1 MLAIKAKPYSLTPV
15 VATGKKRVKAQRD
28 EIVATPV
35 YDLPCDLSLCASWS
49 VTHFDMLAVPLP
61 LTRPYDQLGPEMEPM
76 GRLRTIPRGRVTT
89 YGALC
94 KALGM
99 GSPRSGAFH
108 RSCVCHI

>member
-1 MLAIKAKPYSLTPV
+1 MDKPVLLSGPRTERQV
-15 VATGKKRVKAQRD
+15 RV
-28 EIVATPV
+28 
-35 YDLPCDLSLCASWS
+35 
-49 VTHFDMLAVPLP
+49 HFDMLAVPLP